1 MIICLKW
8 VTMVSYLGQNPTR
21 NPRVKDGVKLVKSII
36 TELYKIQHIHAFM
49 VEALIS

>member
-8 VTMVSYLGQNPTR
+8 VTMVLYLGQNPTR

-36 TELYKIQHIHAFM
+36 TELQGVYKIQHIHAFM
-49 VEALIS
+49 VD